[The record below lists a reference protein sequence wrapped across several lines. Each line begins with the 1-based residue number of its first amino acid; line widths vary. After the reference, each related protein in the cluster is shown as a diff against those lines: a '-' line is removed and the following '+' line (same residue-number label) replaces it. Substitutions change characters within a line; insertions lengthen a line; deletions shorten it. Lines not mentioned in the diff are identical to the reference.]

1 MVTLLVERRDGFA
14 CVAVV
19 RPGDGCP
26 IFDPRFIE
34 ASREFTVAVWFYV
47 MFRVDDFL
55 LPDF

>member
-1 MVTLLVERRDGFA
+1 M
-14 CVAVV
+14 